1 MIILKI
7 ACDNLYMFKNFEVD
21 FTYNRQV
28 NHLLA
33 KNDRIF
39 AGSKIKVRK
48 NLIVMGAN
56 ASGKTTFGRLLC
68 LILSFIYG
76 KTLDERNLKL
86 ANTQYDKLNDASF
99 EIEFVIGETA
109 CLLKAVFHDFALQY
123 EVLTCQKIYK
133 SYDIKT
139 LRKKLRTNEAIST
152 YDADKSDIKAG
163 LRSYAFS
170 ILKKA
175 EIERLRKD
183 VGFWFRFSEDS
194 TYTTDYENNVDV
206 ELISKTLPKIDN
218 SILSVERLYD
228 GKLPTN
234 TYQIKFK
241 NGDVLTV
248 PDGDLRRCDKRLS
261 HGTFESIDFILMLSS
276 LKTEKLDTFYIDEF
290 FAHTNPELE
299 AYFIRNAFLL
309 KSARSQIFF
318 TTHNIQIL
326 ALNAPANTYMFF
338 RRNSE
343 GFNEVIYPADKIN
356 KNDRNLK
363 GYYDNDYF
371 GILPDYSALDSLFG
385 NGGFDE

>member
-7 ACDNLYMFKNFEVD
+7 ACNNLYMFKNFEVD

-68 LILSFIYG
+68 SVLGFIYG
-76 KTLDERNLKL
+76 RTLDRLE
-86 ANTQYDKLNDASF
+86 TVQYDRSEDASF
-99 EIEFVIGETA
+99 EIEFVVNETA
-109 CLLKAVFHDFALQY
+109 YLLKAVFHNFTLQY
-123 EVLTCQKIYK
+123 EILTCQKIYK

-152 YDADKSDIKAG
+152 YNAEQSDIKAG
-163 LRSYAFS
+163 LQSYAFS
-170 ILKKA
+170 ILKNTKT
-175 EIERLRKD
+175 EKLRKEI
-183 VGFWFRFSEDS
+183 GYWFRFSEDS
-194 TYTTDYENNVDV
+194 MYTTDYENTVDI
-206 ELISKTLPKIDN
+206 ELIGKTLPKIDN
-218 SILSVERLYD
+218 SISSVERLYD

-276 LKTEKLDTFYIDEF
+276 LKTEKLGRV
-290 FAHTNPELE
+290 HTIESIIITNNTKPE
-299 AYFIRNAFLL
+299 Y
-309 KSARSQIFF
+309 
-318 TTHNIQIL
+318 
-326 ALNAPANTYMFF
+326 
-338 RRNSE
+338 
-343 GFNEVIYPADKIN
+343 KIS
-356 KNDRNLK
+356 RECSH
-363 GYYDNDYF
+363 Y
-371 GILPDYSALDSLFG
+371 
-385 NGGFDE
+385 